1 MIAVQKESLFSEH
14 DNVVPG
20 QGDFAGVGRLLNAV
34 NTVLHETLD
43 RFEQASGKVTQT
55 VLTRGNPGDYELIEA
70 LQSFDRLH
78 QEFSAF
84 KSMITH
90 CATATAEGSVPGEV
104 PCGAEAV
111 ANITLTDIKQRLLTC
126 LGEMSQPAE
135 EVIDE
140 AVF

>member
-1 MIAVQKESLFSEH
+1 
-14 DNVVPG
+14 
-20 QGDFAGVGRLLNAV
+20 
-34 NTVLHETLD
+34 
-43 RFEQASGKVTQT
+43 
-55 VLTRGNPGDYELIEA
+55 
-70 LQSFDRLH
+70 
-78 QEFSAF
+78 
-84 KSMITH
+84 
-90 CATATAEGSVPGEV
+90 V